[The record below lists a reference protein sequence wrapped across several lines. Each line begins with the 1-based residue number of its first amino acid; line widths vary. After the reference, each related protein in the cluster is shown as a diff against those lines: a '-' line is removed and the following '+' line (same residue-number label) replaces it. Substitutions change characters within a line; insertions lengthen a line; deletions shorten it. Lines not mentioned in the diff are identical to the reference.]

1 MARLAVFDMLVQY
14 NACKDWSTALLKA
27 MPPRKG
33 FVLKTSG
40 GNDHSDNAAFEAAH
54 GAIDESQEA
63 SSGGSDADNS
73 DALGDSDKES
83 EDED

>member
-1 MARLAVFDMLVQY
+1 MLVQY
-14 NACKDWSTALLKA
+14 NACKDWSVALLKA

-33 FVLKTSG
+33 FVLKPSG
-40 GNDHSDNAAFEAAH
+40 GSGHSDNAAFEAAR

-63 SSGGSDADNS
+63 SSIGSDADNS
-73 DALGDSDKES
+73 GALGDSDTES